1 MKYYTIKN
9 PLSDITDKTISP
21 SDIKDGDI
29 VSFSWYDKDTGLTK
43 WGVAWMRTHSEFYAA
58 YNLYRDSDDE
68 SGVWVADEL
77 PDGVTLYSPSKRDFW
92 LALDKFL
99 GENYDAPLNIPIHF
113 EEGDAND
120 GIERITA
127 DIQNREE
134 VYQHIVE
141 KYKTLLR
148 VTDEE
153 YNTMLMSAIE
163 EKKELQRKLKAAQ
176 TLNNIIGDN
185 KENQN
190 SAVADFVKK
199 FVKETKHFYKHDRKK
214 ADAIRQ
220 IMIKLGQKE
229 ADEDLD
235 EWMEGKERAA
245 EVHNH
250 YGAGSSNQV
259 FNGSVNGDFKL

>member
-1 MKYYTIKN
+1 MYFFDLIG
-9 PLSDITDKTISP
+9 KTISP

-29 VSFSWYDKDTGLTK
+29 VSFSWYDEDTGKTK
-43 WGVAWMRTHSEFYAA
+43 RGYAWMRDSSEFYAA
-58 YNLYRDSDDE
+58 YNLYRDADDE
-68 SGVWVADEL
+68 SGVWVSDEL
-77 PDGVTLYSPSKRDFW
+77 PVGVTLYSPTKSEF
-92 LALDKFL
+92 LIALDKFL
-99 GENYDAPLNIPIHF
+99 GEVKDAPLNIPIHF
-113 EEGDAND
+113 EGDD
-120 GIERITA
+120 EISGIERITT
-127 DIQNREE
+127 DIQNRED
-134 VYQHIVE
+134 VYQHIIE
-141 KYKTLLR
+141 RYKTLLKEM
-148 VTDEE
+148 DEN

-176 TLNNIIGDN
+176 TLTISFGNN

-250 YGAGSSNQV
+250 YEAGSNNQV
-259 FNGSVNGDFKL
+259 FNGSVNGDFK